1 MTKSDLITVVAEK
14 AGITNKDAKKYVDLV
29 LGSVYDALAEGE
41 DVQLSGFGNFDIKV
55 RAARKGIN
63 PATKEAIDIPESKA
77 VSFKA
82 TKSLREK
89 LN

>member
-14 AGITNKDAKKYVDLV
+14 AEIKNKDAKKYVDLV
-29 LGSVYDALAEGE
+29 LDAIYDALAEGE
-41 DVQLSGFGNFDIKV
+41 SVQLSGFGNFDVKT

-63 PATKEAIDIPESKA
+63 PATKAAIDIPASKT
-77 VSFKA
+77 VTFKA

>member
-29 LGSVYDALAEGE
+29 LGSIYDALAEGE
-41 DVQLSGFGNFDIKV
+41 AVQLSGLGNFDIKV

-63 PATKEAIDIPESKA
+63 PATKEVIDIPESKA

>member
-29 LGSVYDALAEGE
+29 LGSIYDALAEGE
-41 DVQLSGFGNFDIKV
+41 AVQLSGFGNFDIKV

>member
-14 AGITNKDAKKYVDLV
+14 AEIKNKDAKKYIDLV
-29 LGSVYDALAEGE
+29 LDSIYDALADG
-41 DVQLSGFGNFDIKV
+41 DSVQLSGFGNFEIKT
-55 RAARKGIN
+55 RAARKGVN
-63 PATKEAIDIPESKA
+63 PTTKEPIDIPESKT

>member
-1 MTKSDLITVVAEK
+1 MDLPIS
-14 AGITNKDAKKYVDLV
+14 KY
-29 LGSVYDALAEGE
+29 GKTERRR
-41 DVQLSGFGNFDIKV
+41 FGKIQEV
-55 RAARKGIN
+55 
-63 PATKEAIDIPESKA
+63 IDIPESKA

>member
-1 MTKSDLITVVAEK
+1 MTKSELIAVVAEK
-14 AGITNKDAKKYVDLV
+14 AGMTNKDAKQCVELV
-29 LGSVYDALAEGE
+29 LGSIYDALAEGE
-41 DVQLSGFGNFDIKV
+41 AVSLAGLGNFDIKV

-63 PATKEAIDIPESKA
+63 PATKEAIDIPETKT

>member
-14 AGITNKDAKKYVDLV
+14 AEIKNKDAKKYVELV
-29 LGSVYDALAEGE
+29 LDSIYDALADG
-41 DVQLSGFGNFDIKV
+41 DSVQLSGFGNFEIKT
-55 RAARKGIN
+55 RAARKGVN
-63 PATKEAIDIPESKA
+63 PTTKEPIDIPESKT

>member
-41 DVQLSGFGNFDIKV
+41 AVQLSGFGNFDIKV